1 MNAIDADDTL
11 AIVMTA
17 LPDEAQARAL
27 AQAIVAAGLGACVQR
42 HAARSSYVWQG
53 AMHDEAEWVLS
64 IKTARSRFDAL
75 AAFIRARHPYELP
88 EIVMLPLLRVSADY
102 QRWVLDAVR
111 SGTAGKRKYS

>member
-1 MNAIDADDTL
+1 MNATDTDDPL

-17 LPDEAQARAL
+17 LPDEAQALAL
-27 AQAIVAAGLGACVQR
+27 AQAIVAVGLGACVQR
-42 HAARSSYVWQG
+42 HAVRSSYVWQG
-53 AMHDEAEWVLS
+53 VMHDEVEWVLS

-88 EIVMLPLLRVSADY
+88 EIVMLPPLAASADY

-111 SGTAGKRKYS
+111 SDTAG